1 MGTVLFCLLSVGFVI
16 GVACCTVGL
25 YLVVLRLRGV
35 SKLGDV
41 PGIGE
46 IGTLQSGASLF
57 SVGAYCF
64 YYALSTYVPLQN
76 GAVLQQ
82 RVNTLLIETS
92 RDLRKE
98 FSASAN
104 AHPASANTEDYA
116 RVTFLISFMQRID
129 DNNGHAA
136 YYAGEVRRRLGKPH
150 ESHQFFYRYLEEQ
163 ESRHP
168 RYRDG
173 GTGAEVCYARP
184 RGFCAQR
191 SGWIHHVLANDLYK
205 KAATTEDRVERRVLL
220 DSAAKHVE
228 LSLGDFPGFVQDIP
242 TKVLQVRV
250 AEERKGL
257 GDPQ

>member
-1 MGTVLFCLLSVGFVI
+1 MLSLGFVI

-25 YLVVLRLRGV
+25 FLVVLRLRGV
-35 SKLGDV
+35 AKLADV

-57 SVGAYCF
+57 SIGAYCF

-82 RVNTLLIETS
+82 RVNTLLVDTS

-98 FSASAN
+98 FRDAAN
-104 AHPASANTEDYA
+104 AHPASATAEDFA
-116 RVTFLISFMQRID
+116 RVTFLIGFMQRID
-129 DNNGHAA
+129 GNNGHAA
-136 YYAGEVRRRLGKPH
+136 YYAGEVRRHLGKAY

-173 GTGAEVCYARP
+173 GTGAEVCYERP

-191 SGWIHHVLANDLYK
+191 SGWIHHELANDLYK
-205 KAATTEDRVERRVLL
+205 KAATIEDRVERRVLIE
-220 DSAAKHVE
+220 SAAEHVE
-228 LSLGDFPGFVQDIP
+228 LSLGDFPSGFVQDIP
-242 TKVLQVRV
+242 TKVLQARI
-250 AEERKGL
+250 AEERKTL
-257 GDPQ
+257 GDSP

>member
-1 MGTVLFCLLSVGFVI
+1 MLSLGFVI

-25 YLVVLRLRGV
+25 FLVVLRLRGV
-35 SKLGDV
+35 AKLADV

-57 SVGAYCF
+57 SIGAYCF

-82 RVNTLLIETS
+82 RVNTLLVDTS

-98 FSASAN
+98 FRDAAN
-104 AHPASANTEDYA
+104 AHPASATAEDFA
-116 RVTFLISFMQRID
+116 RVTFLIGFMQRID
-129 DNNGHAA
+129 GNNGHAA
-136 YYAGEVRRRLGKPH
+136 YYAGEVRRHLGKAY

-173 GTGAEVCYARP
+173 GTGAEVCYERP

-191 SGWIHHVLANDLYK
+191 SGWIHHELANDLYK
-205 KAATTEDRVERRVLL
+205 KAATIEDRVERRVLIE
-220 DSAAKHVE
+220 SAAEHVE
-228 LSLGDFPGFVQDIP
+228 LSLGDFPSGFVQDIP
-242 TKVLQVRV
+242 TKVLQARI
-250 AEERKGL
+250 AEERKTL